1 VKDSGTIVKRVEEA
15 SGESGKQRRSLATRQ
30 QLISAARTIFA
41 RDGFA
46 ETRLEEIAAE
56 AGKTRGAFYAH
67 FRDKE
72 DVFFAIFEEDT
83 RRDKQRLM
91 TMLSA
96 ATTCDERVDVLARY
110 MLGTLKDER
119 RILLN
124 LEFKGYAIR
133 HPAREQRL
141 DALVSTASMI
151 CTELGVDQVVPE
163 LRADD
168 FEVKKV
174 HSAEFGALLDGL
186 AINRL
191 FSPTAL
197 DDART
202 LWILRAG
209 VREILRHAA
218 AGAVEPA
225 AEKPSKPHVKAIRT
239 KAASR
244 QGSRKAS
251 RHAQLRGTHHQ

>member
-1 VKDSGTIVKRVEEA
+1 MNDSGTIVERLDDPSSA
-15 SGESGKQRRSLATRQ
+15 AGKQRRALETRQ

-46 ETRLEEIAAE
+46 EARLEEIAAE

-91 TMLSA
+91 SMLSA
-96 ATTCDERVDVLARY
+96 ANTCEERVDVLARY

-119 RILLN
+119 RVLLN

-151 CTELGVDQVVPE
+151 CTELGVDLVVPE
-163 LRADD
+163 LRTDE

-191 FSPTAL
+191 FSPAAL
-197 DDART
+197 SDERT
-202 LWILRAG
+202 LVILRTG
-209 VREILRHAA
+209 VREILRNAA
-218 AGAVEPA
+218 ADAVER
-225 AEKPSKPHVKAIRT
+225 AENTSRKPSAQTTTAKPPSGRESENLHRSAH
-239 KAASR
+239 
-244 QGSRKAS
+244 G
-251 RHAQLRGTHHQ
+251 

>member
-1 VKDSGTIVKRVEEA
+1 VNDSGTIVKRVEETSA
-15 SGESGKQRRSLATRQ
+15 GPGKQRRSLATRQ

-46 ETRLEEIAAE
+46 ETRLEDIAAE

-72 DVFFAIFEEDT
+72 DVFLAIFEEDT

-91 TMLSA
+91 SMLGA
-96 ATTCDERVDVLARY
+96 ATTCEERVDVLARY

-119 RILLN
+119 RALLN
-124 LEFKGYAIR
+124 LEFKAYAIR

-141 DALVSTASMI
+141 DALVSTTSLI

-163 LRADD
+163 LREDN

-191 FSPTAL
+191 FSPKAL

-209 VREILRHAA
+209 VREILRHAV
-218 AGAVEPA
+218 AGVAEPA
-225 AEKPSKPHVKAIRT
+225 TEKPRKPHVKAVRT
-239 KAASR
+239 KSSSKTASR
-244 QGSRKAS
+244 KVSRQSQK
-251 RHAQLRGTHHQ
+251 

>member
-1 VKDSGTIVKRVEEA
+1 MNDSGTIVERVDET
-15 SGESGKQRRSLATRQ
+15 SGGPGKQRRSLETRL
-30 QLISAARTIFA
+30 QLITAARTIFA

-46 ETRLEEIAAE
+46 EARLEEIAAE

-96 ATTCDERVDVLARY
+96 ATTCEERVDVLARY

-119 RILLN
+119 RVLLN

-163 LRADD
+163 LQEDD

-202 LWILRAG
+202 LMILRVG
-209 VREILRHAA
+209 VREILRQAA
-218 AGAVEPA
+218 VSA
-225 AEKPSKPHVKAIRT
+225 AERAERATRKPHAKTMRT
-239 KAASR
+239 KPTSR
-244 QGSRKAS
+244 RGSGKVRN
-251 RHAQLRGTHHQ
+251 